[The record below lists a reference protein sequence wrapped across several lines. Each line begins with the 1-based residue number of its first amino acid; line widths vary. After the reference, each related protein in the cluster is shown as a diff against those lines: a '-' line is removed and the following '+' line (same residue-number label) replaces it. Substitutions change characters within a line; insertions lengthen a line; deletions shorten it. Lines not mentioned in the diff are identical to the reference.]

1 MTAELPHDP
10 LFDPVGIVVWAID
23 TGLYDLMYSAWGW
36 PIAEIVH
43 FTGICLLI
51 GTVGMFDLRMMG
63 AVKGIS
69 LTALHKLVP
78 FGVLGFL
85 LSAGSGF
92 LFVVTSPDQYLYNPA
107 WQVKMALLGI
117 AGLNMLLFYWV
128 APKRAY
134 ALGPDEAPPLAIRM
148 FATVSLLSWLGVIT
162 AGRVIT
168 AFRPP
173 SWFWCAWCG

>member
-1 MTAELPHDP
+1 MTELPHDP
-10 LFDPVGIVVWAID
+10 VFDPVGIVVWALD

-51 GTVGMFDLRMMG
+51 GAVGTFDLRMMG
-63 AVKGIS
+63 LLRGLPLA
-69 LTALHKLVP
+69 ALHRLVP
-78 FGVLGFL
+78 FGVAGFAL
-85 LSAGSGF
+85 CAASGF
-92 LFVVTSPDQYLYNPA
+92 LFVVSAPDQYLYNPA
-107 WQVKMALLGI
+107 WQVKMGLIAL
-117 AGLNMLLFYWV
+117 AGLNMALFY
-128 APKRAY
+128 ATTARAVR
-134 ALGPDEAPPLAIRM
+134 AAGPEDAPPFAAHAFAVASLAC
-148 FATVSLLSWLGVIT
+148 WLGVIA

>member
-1 MTAELPHDP
+1 MTGLPHDP
-10 LFDPVGIVVWAID
+10 VFDPVGIVVWAID

-63 AVKGIS
+63 LIRGLS
-69 LTALHKLVP
+69 LGALHKLVP
-78 FGVLGFL
+78 FGVLGFV
-85 LSAGSGF
+85 LSAASGF
-92 LFVVTSPDQYLYNPA
+92 LFVISAPDQYLYNPA
-107 WQVKMALLGI
+107 WQVKMTLLLI
-117 AGLNMLLFYWV
+117 AGFNMVLFYLTTSRRL
-128 APKRAY
+128 KT
-134 ALGPDEAPPLAIRM
+134 LGPDDRPPLTARV
-148 FATVSLLSWLGVIT
+148 FAVASLTCWVGVIA

-173 SWFWCAWCG
+173 SWFWCAWCS